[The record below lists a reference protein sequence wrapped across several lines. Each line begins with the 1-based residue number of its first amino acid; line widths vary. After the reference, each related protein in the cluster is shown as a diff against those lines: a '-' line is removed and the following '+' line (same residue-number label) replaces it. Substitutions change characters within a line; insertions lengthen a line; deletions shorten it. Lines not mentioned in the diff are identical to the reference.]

1 MFVVYFLAKYLGLFF
16 SLTFGLVVALLV
28 VSTNQ
33 IVSISFLC
41 TNLWFIRIKV
51 IRPHNSSPSKCTR
64 HNLVTST
71 IHQNILLQIQ
81 CSHSKKKIRL
91 DVLSVVLV
99 VRPQV
104 WHNIL
109 GRCLNKHLL
118 WYRVVQDL
126 MSLVGPDNKI
136 WNGKWGGVMKLRIWR
151 FKHFSIFDY
160 NRFDIGSYIL
170 LDKNMFSEINQ

>member
-81 CSHSKKKIRL
+81 CSHSKKNKTRRFVRCIR
-91 DVLSVVLV
+91 
-99 VRPQV
+99 
-104 WHNIL
+104 
-109 GRCLNKHLL
+109 GATT
-118 WYRVVQDL
+118 
-126 MSLVGPDNKI
+126 
-136 WNGKWGGVMKLRIWR
+136 GVTRHPRMVSKQTLTMIQ
-151 FKHFSIFDY
+151 SGT
-160 NRFDIGSYIL
+160 RFDVACWA
-170 LDKNMFSEINQ
+170 

>member
-81 CSHSKKKIRL
+81 CSHSKKKNKTRRF
-91 DVLSVVLV
+91 
-99 VRPQV
+99 VRCTR
-104 WHNIL
+104 
-109 GRCLNKHLL
+109 GATT
-118 WYRVVQDL
+118 
-126 MSLVGPDNKI
+126 
-136 WNGKWGGVMKLRIWR
+136 GVTRHPRTVSKQTLTMIQ
-151 FKHFSIFDY
+151 SGT
-160 NRFDIGSYIL
+160 RFDVACWA
-170 LDKNMFSEINQ
+170 